1 MEKPTPTQA
10 EQYLTN
16 AGFRSGIYL
25 CFFGMHVL
33 TPGVYQALNE
43 ISAMTDK
50 PVPLANALN
59 LISSRERYLA
69 LQVDGHRHN
78 IGMKYGLLQ
87 TQLAL
92 ALAGV
97 DRDLVLRDVVELM
110 ASQTVGCL
118 LCVNIANCHASPES
132 NL

>member
-1 MEKPTPTQA
+1 
-10 EQYLTN
+10 
-16 AGFRSGIYL
+16 
-25 CFFGMHVL
+25 
-33 TPGVYQALNE
+33 
-43 ISAMTDK
+43 MTDK

-110 ASQTVGCL
+110 ASQPSAVSY
-118 LCVNIANCHASPES
+118 A
-132 NL
+132 